1 MRDGAIIAR
10 SGLEACASV
19 VAAAVDAVAIV
30 GGEGARRFEHALAAG
45 EASRAR
51 VLPERGGEAVAVAV
65 GMAAAGARVA
75 FVLSGRDAAGLALP
89 ALRELFEARRPAL
102 VVVPAHGDERGRAAP
117 EGPYD
122 DLALLFE
129 GPVGVLVA
137 AGVRDVVDMTLS
149 ACALASRTASPWCVA
164 FELALVGCAV
174 GACEAPSR
182 EETSAWWS
190 DAPVD
195 LASPWFTATDLAW
208 SWISAR
214 RPALA
219 PVTGNVTPGSEAR
232 LQLGGGDFDAAG
244 PCVAVR
250 QRRPFPSEYVA
261 MRARGASRIAVREPE
276 PDAFGYSFEG
286 GLTTLVRA
294 ALSGAATKVS
304 ELGGGRLA
312 DTAYGTARVLV
323 AWNEPARGAIVR
335 ALVAFAAGVGWR
347 VRAEQHE
354 PWAASV
360 VVQVPAADPMSPHD
374 VVIASPD
381 ALGLLSVLRGV
392 DDDDLEVRPGTVMLL
407 GRCAPERLE
416 EIRKTCEYVGAT
428 LRHEVDATLAV

>member
-10 SGLEACASV
+10 SGLDACASV
-19 VAAAVDAVAIV
+19 VASAVDAVAIV
-30 GGEGARRFEHALAAG
+30 GGEGARRFAHALAAG
-45 EASRAR
+45 EVSRAK
-51 VLPERGGEAVAVAV
+51 VLPERGIDAVTLAV
-65 GMAAAGARVA
+65 GMASAGARVA
-75 FVLSGRDAAGLALP
+75 IVLSGREAASLALP
-89 ALRELFEARRPAL
+89 ALRELFQSRRPAL

-137 AGVRDVVDMTLS
+137 AGVRDVVDVTLA
-149 ACALASRTASPWCVA
+149 ACALASRAASPWCVA

-195 LASPWFTATDLAW
+195 LTTPCFIATDLAW

-219 PVTGNVTPGSEAR
+219 PVTGNVTPGSDAWLR
-232 LQLGGGDFDAAG
+232 LGGGDFDASA
-244 PCVAVR
+244 PHVR
-250 QRRPFPSEYVA
+250 VHQRRPFPSEHVA
-261 MRARGASRIAVREPE
+261 MRTRGAPRVNVWETE
-276 PDAFGYSFEG
+276 PDAFGHPFDG
-286 GLTTLVRA
+286 RLTTLVRA
-294 ALSGAATKVS
+294 ALSGAATQVS
-304 ELGGGRLA
+304 QLGGGHLA

-335 ALVAFAAGVGWR
+335 ALVAFAAGMGWR

-360 VVQVPAADPMSPHD
+360 VVQVPAAAPMSPHD

-381 ALGLLSVLRGV
+381 ALGVLSVIRGV
-392 DDDDLEVRPGTVMLL
+392 DEDDLEVRPGAVLLL
-407 GRCAPERLE
+407 GPCEPERLA
-416 EIRKTCEYVGAT
+416 EIRKACEYVGAA